1 MTLPSSNHFL
11 RAVVYILLAI
21 LLFDLQGVI
30 IKFLG
35 DRYPVQQL
43 ASFRNIFGLLP
54 SLLVL
59 FLSREWHSRG
69 KQLKIRQWRLGL
81 LRGLS
86 IAVAQFCFY
95 LSITKME
102 LATAATLAYISP
114 VLITILSVPIL
125 KHHVG
130 LWRWMAVITGFIGV
144 LMIMDPGS
152 DLFTPYSLLPIVAS
166 LGYSLSTVCVPLF
179 DDEVPTALLN
189 MYASV
194 GALFGALL
202 ILFATTGYLGVD
214 SATDWLLLLTM
225 GLVGGFAVLA
235 LISAY
240 RLAKPASLSPYEYFG
255 IPFAF
260 ILGWLFFDEA
270 PFGKLIPGV
279 FLIVAGGMLI
289 AWRERKKRIDSS
301 AVMVE

>member
-1 MTLPSSNHFL
+1 MLPGSNHFV

-43 ASFRNIFGLLP
+43 ASFRNVFGLIP

-59 FLSREWHSRG
+59 ILSREWHSRG
-69 KQLKIRQWRLGL
+69 RLLKIRQWRLGL

-86 IAVAQFCFY
+86 IATAQFCFY

-102 LATAATLAYISP
+102 LATASTLTYISP
-114 VLITILSVPIL
+114 VLITMLSVPIL

-130 LWRWMAVITGFIGV
+130 RWRWMAVTIGFIGV
-144 LMIMDPGS
+144 LMIMGPGT
-152 DLFTPYSLLPIVAS
+152 DLFTLYSLLPIAAS
-166 LGYSLSTVCVPLF
+166 LGYSLSTVCVRLF
-179 DDEVPTALLN
+179 DDDVPTALIN

-202 ILFATTGYLGVD
+202 ILFSTTGYQGVD
-214 SATDWLLLLTM
+214 SASDWLLLVAM
-225 GLVGGFAVLA
+225 GLVGGFAVLG

-240 RLAKPASLSPYEYFG
+240 RLTKPASLSPYEYFG

-270 PFGKLIPGV
+270 PFERLVPGV

-289 AWRERKKRIDSS
+289 AWRERKKRIDTTPVI
-301 AVMVE
+301 AE

>member
-1 MTLPSSNHFL
+1 MLPAPSHFL
-11 RAVVYILLAI
+11 RAVFYVLLAI

-30 IKFLG
+30 IKYLG

-43 ASFRNIFGLLP
+43 ASFRNLFGLIP

-59 FLSREWHSRG
+59 ALSREWHASGR
-69 KQLKIRQWRLGL
+69 KLVIRQWRLGL

-86 IAVAQFCFY
+86 IALAQFCFY

-102 LATAATLAYISP
+102 LATASTLTYISP
-114 VLITILSVPIL
+114 VLITMLSIPIL
-125 KHHVG
+125 GHHVG
-130 LWRWMAVITGFIGV
+130 IWRWLAVLVGFLGV
-144 LMIMDPGS
+144 LLIMAPGS
-152 DLFTPYSLLPIVAS
+152 EVFTAYSLLPIGAA
-166 LGYSLSTVCVPLF
+166 LGYSLSTVCVTLF
-179 DDEVPTALLN
+179 DDHAPTPLIN

-194 GALFGALL
+194 GALIGVLAILL
-202 ILFATTGYLGVD
+202 STTGYQPV
-214 SATDWLLLLTM
+214 ATTQDWLLLVAM
-225 GLVGGFAVLA
+225 GLVGGFAVLG

-260 ILGWLFFDEA
+260 ILGWFFFDEA
-270 PFGKLIPGV
+270 PFDKLIPGV

-289 AWRERKKRIDSS
+289 AWREHKKRVDSRP
-301 AVMVE
+301 VLTE